1 MIEWTSSGL
10 AFIIT
15 NMEEFCGGVLMNYF
29 RHDKYS
35 SFQRQL
41 NLYGFRKVVKGPDV
55 GAYAHP
61 LFLRGRLDL
70 LPEVRRLP
78 QGHAHTALPTPS
90 GRHTLVLPSGS
101 ASAAEKAKSP
111 SPQPAEVS
119 DSDGSASDNERPNV
133 KPPAAP
139 TLVASASSARE
150 PVLATPLWRPQ
161 LNKEVSGESARGESD
176 LYPGVEEETN
186 SEDFFSVNQL
196 ETDPA
201 AMVIGLSDDGVVR
214 TQPLPGATPLT
225 LRRTPSS
232 ASPTNAILAQKST
245 PQDLSYLSAQVNKL
259 GLLVS
264 SGLNAN
270 TNNTKDPSSSSQS
283 TKPLPLALSND
294 EPVSATWRLQPQPL
308 SDRPQI
314 FGHSTSIP
322 ALAESAHA
330 QAKVQ
335 SILSPRSASAP
346 SILLPI
352 PTWNGRITS
361 EQWDVKA
368 LGSDADLSLLTNE
381 TFETIFARQASA
393 ASAVSEPP
401 AIVEMER

>member
-10 AFIIT
+10 AFNIT

-61 LFLRGRLDL
+61 RFLRGRLDL

-78 QGHAHTALPTPS
+78 QGHAHTALPTSS

-101 ASAAEKAKSP
+101 ASAAEQAKCP
-111 SPQPAEVS
+111 SIRPAEVS
-119 DSDGSASDNERPNV
+119 DSDGGGSDNEHQAGEPS
-133 KPPAAP
+133 AAP
-139 TLVASASSARE
+139 SLVASASSVRE
-150 PVLATPLWRPQ
+150 PVLAIPMWRPQ
-161 LNKEVSGESARGESD
+161 IGSEASGESTRSARGVSE
-176 LYPGVEEETN
+176 LYPEETD
-186 SEDFFSVNQL
+186 SGEFAFNQL
-196 ETDPA
+196 ESDPA
-201 AMVIGLSDDGVVR
+201 AMVIGYSGDGVVR

-232 ASPTNAILAQKST
+232 ASPTNALLAQKST
-245 PQDLSYLSAQVNKL
+245 PQDLSSLSAQLNKVA
-259 GLLVS
+259 LLAS
-264 SGLNAN
+264 SGLNVN
-270 TNNTKDPSSSSQS
+270 TDYTKDSSQP

-294 EPVSATWRLQPQPL
+294 EPVSAGWRLPSQPQL
-308 SDRPQI
+308 SDKPQI
-314 FGHSTSIP
+314 FGHSISIP

-335 SILSPRSASAP
+335 SIPSPRSASAP
-346 SILLPI
+346 SILLPM
-352 PTWNGRITS
+352 PSSYGRITS

-381 TFETIFARQASA
+381 ALDSIFARQASA
-393 ASAVSEPP
+393 ASAVAEPP
-401 AIVEMER
+401 AVVEMER